1 MENKSVE
8 VLTIDEVEY
17 LIMDE
22 DDHVVYTAELNNP
35 ANVLILKKD
44 GENLIK
50 LNEVESMPYYEKF
63 ISKYGTMVEV

>member
-35 ANVLILKKD
+35 ANVLILKKMA
-44 GENLIK
+44 K
-50 LNEVESMPYYEKF
+50 
-63 ISKYGTMVEV
+63 T